1 MFKQPNRRETP
12 IENRPR
18 ENVEIE
24 HTSHPEMK
32 LDVIVHSL
40 ENLMEEHRFLN
51 QFCRDS
57 SEISHCLLHVSI
69 GNSRFKTY
77 TV

>member
-12 IENRPR
+12 IENRHL

-24 HTSHPEMK
+24 HPSHPEMK

-40 ENLMEEHRFLN
+40 ENLTERPVFKPLS
-51 QFCRDS
+51 RDS
-57 SEISHCLLHVSI
+57 SEISFGKSW
-69 GNSRFKTY
+69 FKAY